1 MPGLNEILSDPEV
14 LAAMQDPE
22 VMVAF
27 QDVAQNPANM
37 SKYQSNPKIRK
48 LKDRELSA
56 VVEFTDWSSESA
68 LDTIQGF
75 CTDSSV
81 AGLPFLIIETS
92 TIKPYHRG
100 FYCNDESIK
109 YPPKTGETINDAVLC
124 AVGIVIAIL
133 AIITGEFYRI
143 YYLKEKS
150 RSTIQNPYVAALYKQ
165 VGCFLFGCAISQ
177 SFTDIAKVSIGRLR
191 PHFLNVCN
199 PDFSQI
205 NCSEGYIE
213 NYKCRGDDSKVQE
226 ARKSFFSGHASF
238 SMYTML
244 YLVLY
249 LQARFTWRGARLL
262 RPLLQFTLIMMAFY
276 TGLSRVSDHKHHPS
290 DVLAGFAQGA
300 LVACCIVFFVSDLFK
315 TKTTL
320 SLPPPALRKEILSPV
335 DIIDRNNHHNMV

>member
-1 MPGLNEILSDPEV
+1 
-14 LAAMQDPE
+14 
-22 VMVAF
+22 
-27 QDVAQNPANM
+27 
-37 SKYQSNPKIRK
+37 
-48 LKDRELSA
+48 
-56 VVEFTDWSSESA
+56 
-68 LDTIQGF
+68 
-75 CTDSSV
+75 

-109 YPPKTGETINDAVLC
+109 YPLKTGETINDAVLC

-191 PHFLNVCN
+191 PHFLSVCN

-205 NCSEGYIE
+205 NCSEGYIQ

-300 LVACCIVFFVSDLFK
+300 LVACCIVSSILFSVHK
-315 TKTTL
+315 Q
-320 SLPPPALRKEILSPV
+320 S
-335 DIIDRNNHHNMV
+335 